1 MTHHPA
7 GIVPVVSADLQVIQ
21 DPSPL
26 DDRVSTQPLV
36 LATIQHL
43 HVFDIELDAD
53 ADRLIDI
60 PIVPK
65 KHQLEAG
72 WLHRKIYT
80 PVNRIASRLYGL
92 PSTTRVRRGGQLVYK
107 QAFCSLRFFFCEARC
122 PMIACA
128 VDQDQRQ
135 IDSRVARKVAKK

>member
-65 KHQLEAG
+65 KHKLEAG

-92 PSTTRVRRGGQLVYK
+92 PST
-107 QAFCSLRFFFCEARC
+107 
-122 PMIACA
+122 
-128 VDQDQRQ
+128 
-135 IDSRVARKVAKK
+135 DSRSPGRTTC